1 LIPGLIRM
9 MFNQNKTNPANS
21 FVGQDDLAQG
31 SEFYNIPLLGEVCE
45 EGSENIITGSGERIR
60 NFPENDPGS
69 IALRALDD
77 GLRSDGVLK
86 GDLLT
91 IALKDKWRDGDIVAV
106 RLGSRIYIRRL
117 FRDRRHIRLE
127 STEPSAATLVV
138 ETDTPGFEIIGK
150 VAAVFREL

>member
-1 LIPGLIRM
+1 MDL
-9 MFNQNKTNPANS
+9 TNPADS
-21 FVGQDDLAQG
+21 FVRRDDLIQG

-45 EGSENIITGSGERIR
+45 EGSENLIPGSGERIR
-60 NFPENDPGS
+60 NFPENDPGT

-77 GLRSDGVLK
+77 GLRSDGILRN
-86 GDLLT
+86 DLLT
-91 IALKDKWRDGDIVAV
+91 IALKSRWRDGDIVAV
-106 RLGSRIYIRRL
+106 RLGSRIYIRKI

-138 ETDTPGFEIIGK
+138 EPDTPGFEIIGK